1 MLVITNLL
9 DFGGIWPFLYIFLI
23 FFDFQFFFQK
33 YPFSAK
39 MTSFDSNFWFFPV
52 HFIKYYPA
60 VLKNLENVK
69 KHRFWAKKLEF
80 WSKIGTFFEI
90 WSFLK
95 KKHHFFFQRSTLRSE
110 IEKNNLKFFFS
121 KPIPGGHFTI
131 FNQNFGLELVFLWF
145 RGHLRSYKRSKAAQ
159 TCPSDRTSQPYV
171 QTFLTIQ
178 NIPFNILHR

>member
-33 YPFSAK
+33 YPFFGQNDEFWLEFRIFSRSFHKILPSCTEKLGKCQKNIDFGRKSLNFDQKSAL
-39 MTSFDSNFWFFPV
+39 F
-52 HFIKYYPA
+52 
-60 VLKNLENVK
+60 LKFG
-69 KHRFWAKKLEF
+69 RFW
-80 WSKIGTFFEI
+80 
-90 WSFLK
+90 K

-171 QTFLTIQ
+171 C
-178 NIPFNILHR
+178 